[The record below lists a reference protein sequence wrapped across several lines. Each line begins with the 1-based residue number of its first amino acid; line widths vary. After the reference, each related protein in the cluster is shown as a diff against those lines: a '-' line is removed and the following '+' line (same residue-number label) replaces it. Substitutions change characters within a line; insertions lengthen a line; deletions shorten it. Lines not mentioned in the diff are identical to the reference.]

1 MRSSDRQKKLSRI
14 PPWPSREGF
23 VFLIA
28 TLFCSALGQ
37 AADLRLTVEQTDPL
51 ILSWKT
57 VPVTRPGSISIIPD
71 TQLEI
76 SADLIHW
83 QPLGQTKAG
92 GLRPKPVTV
101 NRTIEPSAGPR
112 YFRVRSQVILPK
124 ANLAGRNLVA
134 ADLRGANLRGA
145 NLANA
150 DLALAKF
157 DGADLTG
164 ATLTGANLAEAVL
177 GSVNFT
183 DADLTGATIAPWHH
197 FPETIFH
204 NTTLPDGTVKT
215 DSPARRLLIQLYV
228 DGAPEV
234 ALAGRDFSGWD
245 LRGVELQNRNLAKC
259 NFTGADLR
267 NIKLAGA
274 NLTQANLRNAIGFI
288 PGDHEGIILQKATL
302 PNGTIGD

>member
-1 MRSSDRQKKLSRI
+1 MGAIESFQVTGGIEEAKS
-14 PPWPSREGF
+14 
-23 VFLIA
+23 LIGDTA
-28 TLFCSALGQ
+28 
-37 AADLRLTVEQTDPL
+37 RLEFKERTCTDPTCL
-51 ILSWKT
+51 
-57 VPVTRPGSISIIPD
+57 
-71 TQLEI
+71 
-76 SADLIHW
+76 
-83 QPLGQTKAG
+83 
-92 GLRPKPVTV
+92 
-101 NRTIEPSAGPR
+101 
-112 YFRVRSQVILPK
+112 
-124 ANLAGRNLVA
+124 
-134 ADLRGANLRGA
+134 
-145 NLANA
+145 
-150 DLALAKF
+150 
-157 DGADLTG
+157 
-164 ATLTGANLAEAVL
+164 
-177 GSVNFT
+177 NFT

-215 DSPARRLLIQLYV
+215 DSPNRRLLIQLYV

-288 PGDHEGIILQKATL
+288 PADHEGIILQKATL